1 MSALFAPLPPVGVT
15 PSRGYVDVVDKS
27 GELGPGASLP
37 RGGETGE
44 ERLLGVAVELV
55 DILLPLLELLC
66 AWPDPL
72 GDPFEGEAC
81 CCCCCCNC
89 CLHLARRFL
98 NQTCGN
104 KAGTEEEDG
113 LIVSNR
119 IFAFLLL
126 ESGDRSATTV
136 EARVV

>member
-1 MSALFAPLPPVGVT
+1 MVSALFAPLPPVGVT

-66 AWPDPL
+66 AL
-72 GDPFEGEAC
+72 SRARLVAAAAAAVAAAAAATVAC
-81 CCCCCCNC
+81 
-89 CLHLARRFL
+89 
-98 NQTCGN
+98 TW
-104 KAGTEEEDG
+104 
-113 LIVSNR
+113 
-119 IFAFLLL
+119 
-126 ESGDRSATTV
+126 
-136 EARVV
+136 RVDS